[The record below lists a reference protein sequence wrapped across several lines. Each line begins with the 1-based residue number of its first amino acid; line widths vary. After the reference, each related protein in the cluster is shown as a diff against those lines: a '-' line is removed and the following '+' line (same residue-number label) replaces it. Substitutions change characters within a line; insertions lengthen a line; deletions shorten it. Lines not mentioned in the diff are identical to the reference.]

1 MTRPELAGAP
11 HIHGPLTTQYLMCS
25 TILALIP
32 ALAVGIMLLGLRALL
47 VTGVCISAAIA
58 SEWLWDLANHRQT
71 VQDGSAVLTGLL
83 LAMTLPASVSFPLA
97 AAGAV
102 FAVVVMKALG
112 GALGRNVCN
121 PALAARA
128 MMLLVAPREMTCYF
142 VPGSDTVTA
151 ATPLHQ
157 MVRPALPD
165 VSLWDAFW
173 GNIPGSIGEVS
184 ALALLLGGAFLVW
197 RRVITLHIPLSYL
210 GTAAVLTL
218 LFYRTEEPLLWML
231 YQLLCG
237 GLMLG
242 AIFMATDYATCPVT
256 PWGKVLY
263 GMGCGAL
270 TVLLRY
276 ESLYPEGVSYAI
288 LLMNGFSWL
297 LTRHTIPHRF
307 GTAGEVS
314 L

>member
-11 HIHGPLTTQYLMCS
+11 HIHGPLTTQYLMCN

-58 SEWLWDLANHRQT
+58 SEWLWGLMNHRQT

-83 LAMTLPASVSFPLA
+83 LAMTLPASVSFLLA

-112 GALGRNVCN
+112 GALGRNICN

-210 GTAAVLTL
+210 GTVAVLTL